1 MRTSRAVFISRQ
13 RALLPTRAS
22 VPSGMRRPAPA
33 TIIATIAL
41 VLAAA
46 PIGSAANSW
55 VKRALYAR
63 NAGTV
68 DGFHASKTPHKGSLV
83 VLPATG
89 KLPSSILPGSSGT
102 TTGGGGSPAGGAGG
116 STDSSGS
123 SAFVANAPAAVTIN
137 TAQTAV
143 ETLSLKA
150 GTYAIVAKAS
160 LHATVDTSS
169 PGVTCLLKAGT
180 DGDQVDT
187 DLSSS
192 SDDPVALV
200 TTHTFAAAGP
210 VTLTCAADD
219 TGVVAS
225 DAHIL
230 ALKVGS
236 VTSS

>member
-1 MRTSRAVFISRQ
+1 
-13 RALLPTRAS
+13 
-22 VPSGMRRPAPA
+22 MRRPAPA

-41 VLAAA
+41 VLAVT
-46 PIGSAANSW
+46 PVGSAADSW
-55 VKRALYAR
+55 VKHALYAR

-68 DGFHASKTPHKGSLV
+68 DGFHASKTPRKGSLV
-83 VLPATG
+83 VLPASG
-89 KLPSSILPGSSGT
+89 KLPASILPASAGGAPASTGSSG
-102 TTGGGGSPAGGAGG
+102 GSP
-116 STDSSGS
+116 DSSGYS
-123 SAFVANAPAAVTIN
+123 DYVANANAAVTIN
-137 TAQTAV
+137 TAQTSV
-143 ETLSLKA
+143 VTLSLKA

-169 PGVTCLLKAGT
+169 PGVTCLLKAGS
-180 DGDQVDT
+180 DGDQVDA
-187 DLSSS
+187 DLSAS

-200 TTHTFAAAGP
+200 TTHTFAAAGT